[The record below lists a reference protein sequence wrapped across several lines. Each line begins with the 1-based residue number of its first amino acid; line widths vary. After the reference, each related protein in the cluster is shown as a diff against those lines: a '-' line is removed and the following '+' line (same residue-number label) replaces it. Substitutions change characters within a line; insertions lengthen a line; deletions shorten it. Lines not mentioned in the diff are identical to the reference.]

1 MQKNSAI
8 LTWLLMLG
16 VLLSVV
22 FLPFHAS
29 AYTIPTIKPISVLPF
44 ADAQGRETIIV
55 CPSDD
60 TGNLQRG
67 FTSRLIPCIRDTII
81 YATVQILQPFV
92 EVITIITRSIITLA
106 IVLYG
111 ITVIAGTGSKHVG
124 FATALKIGGVM
135 MYLANVNA
143 AYPRLLNALEELL
156 GFLAKPAIAAFA
168 GGDEWNRVSS
178 TNSSPNFTCAY
189 TAAQASEREIMGIW
203 NILDC
208 FIDRI
213 LGGIITADISSLNPE
228 SLQLSGGILGF
239 IVAAMFS
246 TVIGVFVAL
255 AGLYLLS
262 IAMFTVLRVM
272 YIFLTSYIAF
282 SFMVLISPIFVP
294 CILFNSSKRFFD
306 GWMRTTTSFLLQP
319 IFSFGY
325 LIMFLVAIN
334 TTVFAGKYSLY
345 HAIAGTNSQD
355 TDFMLGTWVNASG
368 GYAEQLTAT
377 DNLRIASDGTP
388 LDPLANDTSIS
399 DRQGQRLPDG
409 TVVGGVTV
417 QPITSLMGTRAGTP
431 LSFFQTGIPVRV
443 LDWKRLA
450 ETAMPA
456 EFAAAT
462 TQADRDRVYLDYK
475 IRVLISFVMTAIIL
489 YVFYSL
495 LEYLPYIGSGTLGS
509 GPGGTLGIGRL
520 SAPGS
525 STFGGGVG

>member
-16 VLLSVV
+16 VLLSVI

-29 AYTIPTIKPISVLPF
+29 AYTIPTVKPISVLPF
-44 ADAQGRETIIV
+44 SDAQGKETIIV

-92 EVITIITRSIITLA
+92 EITTIITRSIITLA

-124 FATALKIGGVM
+124 FATALKIGGVI

-143 AYPRLLNALEELL
+143 AYPRLLNSLEELL
-156 GFLAKPAIAAFA
+156 GYLAKPAIAAFA
-168 GGDEWNRVSS
+168 GGEEWNRISA
-178 TNSSPNFTCAY
+178 TDTAPNFTCAY
-189 TAAQASEREIMGIW
+189 TAAQASEREIMGVW

-306 GWMRTTTSFLLQP
+306 GWMRTTASFLLQP

-345 HAIAGTNSQD
+345 YAIAGTDSQP
-355 TDFMLGTWVNASG
+355 TDFKIGEWVNLTG

-377 DNLRIASDGTP
+377 DNLKIDNDGTP
-388 LDPLANDTSIS
+388 LDVIPHDTAIS
-399 DRQGQRLPDG
+399 DKQGQRP
-409 TVVGGVTV
+409 VGATDV
-417 QPITSLMGTRAGTP
+417 TSLMGTRAVTP
-431 LSFFQTGIPVRV
+431 LHFFQTGVPVRV

-456 EFAAAT
+456 EWAAAT

-475 IRVLISFVMTAIIL
+475 IRVLISFVMTAIVL